1 MLRRLR
7 LGVSRQ
13 GRAPPSDIAGPAAD
27 AALTHCT
34 ERVIQMTMKAQ
45 QARSDER
52 DNKRVFRWGVGAAIV
67 VFLLA
72 LAYNLLTQTREE
84 GPVKPDTP
92 TQSAPQPTT
101 TGTPASPQAPAP
113 APAR

>member
-1 MLRRLR
+1 
-7 LGVSRQ
+7 
-13 GRAPPSDIAGPAAD
+13 
-27 AALTHCT
+27 
-34 ERVIQMTMKAQ
+34 MKAQ

-72 LAYNLLTQTREE
+72 LLYNLLAQTREE

-92 TQSAPQPTT
+92 TQSAPQTPTPST
-101 TGTPASPQAPAP
+101 AAPA
-113 APAR
+113 APAK

>member
-1 MLRRLR
+1 
-7 LGVSRQ
+7 
-13 GRAPPSDIAGPAAD
+13 
-27 AALTHCT
+27 
-34 ERVIQMTMKAQ
+34 MKAQ

-72 LAYNLLTQTREE
+72 LLYNLLTQTREE

-92 TQSAPQPTT
+92 TQSAPQTT
-101 TGTPASPQAPAP
+101 APSTTAPA
-113 APAR
+113 APAAPSK

>member
-1 MLRRLR
+1 M
-7 LGVSRQ
+7 
-13 GRAPPSDIAGPAAD
+13 I
-27 AALTHCT
+27 
-34 ERVIQMTMKAQ
+34 EMKVQ

-52 DNKRVFRWGVGAAIV
+52 DNRRVFRWGIGAAIV

-92 TQSAPQPTT
+92 TQSAPQP
-101 TGTPASPQAPAP
+101 APANP
-113 APAR
+113 PSK

>member
-1 MLRRLR
+1 
-7 LGVSRQ
+7 
-13 GRAPPSDIAGPAAD
+13 
-27 AALTHCT
+27 
-34 ERVIQMTMKAQ
+34 VIEMKAQ

-72 LAYNLLTQTREE
+72 LLYNLLTQTREE

-92 TQSAPQPTT
+92 TQSAPQTT
-101 TGTPASPQAPAP
+101 APSTTAPA
-113 APAR
+113 APAAPSK